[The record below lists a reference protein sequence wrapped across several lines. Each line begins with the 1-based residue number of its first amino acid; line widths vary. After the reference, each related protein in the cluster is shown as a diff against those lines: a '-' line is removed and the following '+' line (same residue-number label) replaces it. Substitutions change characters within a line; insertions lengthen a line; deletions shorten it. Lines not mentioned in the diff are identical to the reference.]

1 MISTFHC
8 LKHTLKSM
16 KRNNHVMKCNS
27 KREVQ
32 LFGKR
37 FFAVICVKTLD
48 LTLCFV
54 NFATKLI

>member
-27 KREVQ
+27 KRGVQ
-32 LFGKR
+32 LFGKY
-37 FFAVICVKTLD
+37 FF
-48 LTLCFV
+48 LCYLRQ
-54 NFATKLI
+54 NA